1 VRELRNFCE
10 RLVALSGDGGTAPPA
25 APPRRDA
32 MDETTDLPFK
42 EAKAEW
48 VARFDVQYLT
58 RLLERCQGNV
68 AEAARRSGIDRVHL
82 FRLIKKYGLRQ
93 S

>member
-1 VRELRNFCE
+1 MKMNLTFISCCQR
-10 RLVALSGDGGTAPPA
+10 TI
-25 APPRRDA
+25 
-32 MDETTDLPFK
+32 
-42 EAKAEW
+42 
-48 VARFDVQYLT
+48 RFDVHPWT
-58 RLLERCQGNV
+58 RLLERCQGIV